1 MTVAVLYYHSSIIT
15 IMVKNNNIL
24 YINLRQKTKNDQE

>member
-15 IMVKNNNIL
+15 IMVKNGNMLCINI
-24 YINLRQKTKNDQE
+24 YIIKTGQK

>member
-15 IMVKNNNIL
+15 IMVK
-24 YINLRQKTKNDQE
+24 KH